1 MLFDLGLPSLPYLDT
16 LLHSYK
22 ASFYMS
28 VGSCDN
34 MLVQCVS
41 YSVLIN

>member
-1 MLFDLGLPSLPYLDT
+1 
-16 LLHSYK
+16 
-22 ASFYMS
+22 MS

-41 YSVLIN
+41 YSVLINQYIHRVSEKKHPLILLAIS

>member
-1 MLFDLGLPSLPYLDT
+1 VHKQTESVYCYMSFIL
-16 LLHSYK
+16 
-22 ASFYMS
+22 FYMS